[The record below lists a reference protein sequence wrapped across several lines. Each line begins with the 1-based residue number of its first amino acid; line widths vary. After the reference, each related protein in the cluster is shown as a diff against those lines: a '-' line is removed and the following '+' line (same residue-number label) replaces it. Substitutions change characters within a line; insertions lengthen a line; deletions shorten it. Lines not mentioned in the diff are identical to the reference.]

1 MYFIL
6 LFPFIS
12 DILSE
17 DVEEF
22 MEKFSKPSRII
33 ERNID
38 EEIDEDCYIVKN
50 THLSKP
56 TKDDL
61 LSRALIKKQEELK
74 AKWERFELCYNRES
88 RNTHKS
94 KSCLIVSFHAEIYF
108 RGF

>member
-50 THLSKP
+50 PHLSKP

-74 AKWERFELCYNRES
+74 AK
-88 RNTHKS
+88 
-94 KSCLIVSFHAEIYF
+94 
-108 RGF
+108 